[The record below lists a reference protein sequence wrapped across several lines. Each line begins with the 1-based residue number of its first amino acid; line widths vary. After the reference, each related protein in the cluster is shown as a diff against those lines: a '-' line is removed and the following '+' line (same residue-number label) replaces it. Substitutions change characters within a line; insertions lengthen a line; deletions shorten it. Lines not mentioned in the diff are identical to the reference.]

1 MILDSVHEDIGYRRD
16 VDMAASRRMVRR
28 PEMKRIR
35 YTQGMM
41 KDVVTTIKAVIADTL
56 IERGLAVE
64 VDREPRQEG

>member
-1 MILDSVHEDIGYRRD
+1 MIPDSVHEDIGYQRG
-16 VDMAASRRMVRR
+16 VDMAASRRIARR

-35 YTQGMM
+35 YTQGLM

-64 VDREPRQEG
+64 VDREPGQEG